1 MRSITTQQHYEAT
14 GASLKVV
21 LTTDHGL
28 TPEERE
34 DLDQIADACHA
45 FAEHHRPH
53 HHPEGGED
61 MDEALWE
68 LGGEE
73 SITAG

>member
-1 MRSITTQQHYEAT
+1 MRSITTQQHYEAS

-28 TPEERE
+28 TPAERE
-34 DLDQIADACHA
+34 DLDHIADACHA

-53 HHPEGGED
+53 HHAGGGD
-61 MDEALWE
+61 DIDEAIWE

-73 SITAG
+73 GITAG

>member
-1 MRSITTQQHYEAT
+1 MRSITTQQHYEAR

-34 DLDQIADACHA
+34 DLDHIADACHA

-53 HHPEGGED
+53 HHPGGSED
-61 MDEALWE
+61 MDQAIWE

-73 SITAG
+73 AITAG

>member
-1 MRSITTQQHYEAT
+1 MRSITTQQHYEAR

-45 FAEHHRPH
+45 FADHHRPH
-53 HHPEGGED
+53 HHAGGGD
-61 MDEALWE
+61 DIDEAIWE

-73 SITAG
+73 GITAG